1 MRALTGELL
10 LSAWDRGTAEHDI
23 NRALTML
30 AFAMPETSREELAEL
45 SIAERNALLLQ
56 LRAITFGPVL
66 NGYATCSACA
76 APLEFALPVDSLLAY
91 EQQLPAAPREWSEDA
106 QTFHLRPVNSNA
118 LLAAL
123 SASDAEQAEE
133 RLLSCCLTISGLHQ
147 ASVEFSPASVR
158 EKFEQVNASAEIVCT
173 LDCPACAKR
182 ETLDLDIVRFLW
194 TEVRRAALRLLCE
207 IHELACAYGWSER
220 AIVTMSPSRR
230 NAYRE
235 MLNA

>member
-23 NRALTML
+23 DRALTML
-30 AFAMPETSREELAEL
+30 AFAMPETGREQLGEL
-45 SIAERNALLLQ
+45 SIAERNMLLLQ

-76 APLEFALPVDSLLAY
+76 APLEFALPVDSLLACV
-91 EQQLPAAPREWSEDA
+91 QQLPEASREWSEDA

-123 SASDAEQAEE
+123 SAPDAERAEE
-133 RLLSCCLTISGLHQ
+133 LLLSCCLTISGSHQ
-147 ASVEFSPASVR
+147 ARSEFSAAGVR
-158 EKFEQVNASAEIVCT
+158 EKFEQVNAAAEIVCT

-182 ETLDLDIVRFLW
+182 ETVDLDIVRFLW
-194 TEVRRAALRLLCE
+194 TEVRRAALGLLGE
-207 IHELACAYGWSER
+207 IHELACAYGWSEK
-220 AIVTMSPSRR
+220 AIVAMSPSRR
-230 NAYRE
+230 NAYKE